1 MKKASYIIFILSIL
15 SIVIFVNGD
24 VLGFSNK
31 RTATPIFDGNVLN
44 GKYKLTLEDCT
55 AYDLTPDD
63 RKEVLY
69 LGSKF
74 KSKKWT
80 YIEETW
86 SDPLV
91 VIKRYYFTCQEDA
104 LNFAYYASG
113 SLPFKGWSQT
123 HDIGDKTGWRT
134 NDSLFF
140 VKGKILVFIQVNP
153 PSLGREFVRNVA
165 ESIEKKL

>member
-1 MKKASYIIFILSIL
+1 MKKVSYIIFILSIL
-15 SIVIFVNGD
+15 SIVALVNVD
-24 VLGFSNK
+24 ALGFSNE

-44 GKYKLTLEDCT
+44 GKYKLSLDECT
-55 AYDLTPDD
+55 AYDVTPDD
-63 RKEVLY
+63 MKEILHS
-69 LGSKF
+69 GSKF

-80 YIEETW
+80 CIEETW

-91 VIKRYYFTCQEDA
+91 VIRRYYFIRQEDA
-104 LNFAYYASG
+104 LIFAYYASG
-113 SLPFKGWSQT
+113 SLPFKGWSPT

-140 VKGKILVFIQVNP
+140 VKGKVLVFIQVNP
-153 PSLGREFVRNVA
+153 SSLGRDFVRSIA